1 LQHQIPGTQEISDV
15 FTKGVEEGSRVFVL
29 QNHGVTVAGKDMNEA
44 YVKLEI
50 LEFLAQVS
58 FISKLYSNVN
68 EIPKEKIAAFKEFF
82 RRNKEEEVM
91 MTNNYGNALQV
102 NEKDNVATVFK
113 DVKAGELIKV
123 YKSDGS
129 YEIVKAVNDIPYG
142 HKISLKQISKNEK
155 IVKYGE
161 IIGIAS
167 VDIQK
172 GEHVHIHNI
181 DSMRGRGDL
190 KDGKEGVI

>member
-1 LQHQIPGTQEISDV
+1 
-15 FTKGVEEGSRVFVL
+15 
-29 QNHGVTVAGKDMNEA
+29 MNEA

>member
-1 LQHQIPGTQEISDV
+1 
-15 FTKGVEEGSRVFVL
+15 
-29 QNHGVTVAGKDMNEA
+29 
-44 YVKLEI
+44 
-50 LEFLAQVS
+50 
-58 FISKLYSNVN
+58 
-68 EIPKEKIAAFKEFF
+68 
-82 RRNKEEEVM
+82 M